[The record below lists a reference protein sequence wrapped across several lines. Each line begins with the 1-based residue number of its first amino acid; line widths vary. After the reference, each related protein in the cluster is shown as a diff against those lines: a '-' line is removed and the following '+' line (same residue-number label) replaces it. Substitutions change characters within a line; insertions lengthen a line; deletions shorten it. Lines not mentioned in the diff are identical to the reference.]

1 MLRLKNA
8 RKQFTAGEVVDA
20 LDGLSIA
27 IKKGE
32 FVGIIGPSGCGKSTL
47 LYTLGLLDSTD
58 EGEYFIDGTR
68 VDELSSRQR
77 ARLRNKKFG
86 FVFQS
91 FNLLPRTSSFDNV
104 LLPLLYGRTANPV
117 ATVQAAL
124 EKVDLWNKRRN
135 WPNQLSGGQ
144 QQRIAIARALVN
156 EPEIILA
163 DEPTGNLDSKTG
175 TEIMELFKRIHV
187 KGTTV
192 VMVTHNPDLL
202 QYATRIIEM
211 NDGQIVSDKL
221 VGAK

>member
-1 MLRLKNA
+1 MLELKNA
-8 RKQFTAGEVVDA
+8 TKRFTDGEVVNA
-20 LDGLSIA
+20 LDGVSITVER
-27 IKKGE
+27 GE

-58 EGEYFIDGTR
+58 EGEYRIGDQLA
-68 VDELSSRQR
+68 DELTRKQR
-77 ARLRNKKFG
+77 AKLRNKKFG

-91 FNLLPRTSSFDNV
+91 FNLLARTSSYDNV
-104 LLPLLYGRTANPV
+104 ILPLLYGQTAGA
-117 ATVQAAL
+117 ATKTQASL
-124 EKVDLWNKRRN
+124 ERVGLWNKRKN

-144 QQRIAIARALVN
+144 QQRVAIARALVN

-175 TEIMELFKRIHV
+175 VEIMNLFKEIHA

-202 QYATRIIEM
+202 KYATRIIEM
-211 NDGQIVSDKL
+211 RDGRIVRDEN
-221 VGAK
+221 V